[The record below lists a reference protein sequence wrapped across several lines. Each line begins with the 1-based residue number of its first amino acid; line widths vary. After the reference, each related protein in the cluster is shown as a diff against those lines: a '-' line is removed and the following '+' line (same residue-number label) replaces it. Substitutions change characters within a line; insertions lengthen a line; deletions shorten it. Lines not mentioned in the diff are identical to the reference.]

1 VLDKDAYVFRETL
14 RIGTPI
20 TLRAARAD
28 DGPRILRAFKSLD
41 RDTVYTRFFGY
52 KADVS
57 DAELERITGADF
69 HRDVALLVTIGAGD
83 NEVVIGGAS
92 YFTVEAGPSARSAEL
107 AFTVEEDYQ
116 GQGVASLLMRHI
128 IHIARENNLT
138 RLTADVLVRNLPM
151 LAVFKHS
158 GLPMTTQREG
168 DVVHV
173 TLSLQSENADGGGQ
187 AVHH

>member
-14 RIGTPI
+14 RNGTPI
-20 TLRAARAD
+20 TLRTVRVD

-41 RDTVYTRFFGY
+41 CETVYTRFFGY

-92 YFTVEAGPSARSAEL
+92 YFTLETGPSTRSAEI

-116 GQGVASLLMRHI
+116 GQGMASLLMRHI
-128 IHIARENNLT
+128 IGITRKNNLT
-138 RLTADVLVRNLPM
+138 HLTADVLVRNFPM

-173 TLSLQSENADGGGQ
+173 TVAL
-187 AVHH
+187 

>member
-1 VLDKDAYVFRETL
+1 MSV
-14 RIGTPI
+14 

-28 DGPRILRAFKSLD
+28 DGPRILRAFKSLN

-69 HRDVALLVTIGAGD
+69 AHNFALLLTIGAGD
-83 NEVVIGGAS
+83 NEVVIGGAT

-116 GQGVASLLMRHI
+116 GQGTASLLMRHMI
-128 IHIARENNLT
+128 RVARENNLT
-138 RLTADVLVRNLPM
+138 HLTADVLVRNLPM
-151 LAVFKHS
+151 LAVFKRS

-173 TLSLQSENADGGGQ
+173 TLSLQSENAEGNGQ
-187 AVHH
+187 AVLIEDPCRAAPC

>member
-1 VLDKDAYVFRETL
+1 MLDKEAYVFKETL
-14 RIGTPI
+14 RNGTPV

-28 DGPRILRAFKSLD
+28 DGPRIRRAFKRLD

-69 HRDVALLVTIGAGD
+69 DRDVALLVTTGSGD
-83 NEVVIGGAS
+83 DEVVIGGAS
-92 YFTVEAGPSARSAEL
+92 YFTVEAGPSARSAEI

-116 GQGVASLLMRHI
+116 GLGVASLLMRHI
-128 IHIARENNLT
+128 IRIARENNLT
-138 RLTADVLVRNLPM
+138 HLVADVLVHNLPM
-151 LAVFKHS
+151 LAVFKRS
-158 GLPMTTQREG
+158 GLPMTIRRQG

-173 TLSLQSENADGGGQ
+173 TLLL
-187 AVHH
+187 